1 MKLGLESRIKSI
13 AACTLLCLALL
24 LLGRSLPVQLF
35 SSTTSNE
42 LLSGETSKI
51 KGENDL
57 GSLDPTLQLAR
68 LKLAESTVYTGV
80 GRNIFRIDAD
90 SVTAK
95 NPPAPLPDPPAPAVP
110 PVRPPIFLRYF
121 GFITMLEMPR
131 KGLLADGDAVF
142 VACEGEIVD
151 HRYRILKIET
161 SSVEVEDLIEHST
174 HTLSLP
180 G

>member
-13 AACTLLCLALL
+13 AASTFLSCAFL

-57 GSLDPTLQLAR
+57 GSLDPTLQLAG

-90 SVTAK
+90 PVTDK
-95 NPPAPLPDPPAPAVP
+95 SRPAHLSDHPR
-110 PVRPPIFLRYF
+110 RPFHP
-121 GFITMLEMPR
+121 
-131 KGLLADGDAVF
+131 
-142 VACEGEIVD
+142 
-151 HRYRILKIET
+151 
-161 SSVEVEDLIEHST
+161 
-174 HTLSLP
+174 
-180 G
+180 